1 MRVNISP
8 ALTVNLHISNSEKNP
23 SHFLFISLSFCPVTL
38 THFFT
43 YVRTCAYT
51 RTHTHILTS
60 CLLLLCYN
68 IFDWTFPWGIPGALW
83 TRVTA
88 VWSHTHTGER
98 SLITVRWRCVHACL
112 CLCVCE
118 WFLAGLL
125 SLFFFMECGKMWLVR
140 VWLGTKRC
148 SIPVFAQCRQNT
160 VLKYSDRVSCTSYLV
175 VAQHCYWIYSK
186 KWPV

>member
-1 MRVNISP
+1 MLSCHVRVRVNISP

-112 CLCVCE
+112 CLCVCVSD
-118 WFLAGLL
+118 F
-125 SLFFFMECGKMWLVR
+125 
-140 VWLGTKRC
+140 WLGYCRC
-148 SIPVFAQCRQNT
+148 FFLWNVVRCGLWGYDWEPKDARFRFLHNA
-160 VLKYSDRVSCTSYLV
+160 DRILY
-175 VAQHCYWIYSK
+175 
-186 KWPV
+186 